1 MRGVDTDRPDPEHDQ
16 PPLRVVLADDSVL
29 LREGIASLLEGKGF
43 KIVGQSGTAED
54 LLLKVRS
61 YDPDIAIVD
70 IKMPPTQTDE
80 GLRAAKEIREKYPDT
95 SVLLLSQYVEEGYAL
110 ELLQGSAEGV
120 GYLLKDRVYDLA
132 DFVAAIKRV
141 AAGGSALDPSVVSQ
155 LVGRRRRDDPIDQL
169 SAREREVLELM
180 AEGLSNSAIAARVFL
195 SERGVEKHV
204 TSIFQ
209 KLRLPVAADT
219 HRRVLAVVAFLQ
231 S

>member
-1 MRGVDTDRPDPEHDQ
+1 
-16 PPLRVVLADDSVL
+16 VLADDSVL

-43 KIVGQSGTAED
+43 EVVGQSATAED

-61 YDPDIAIVD
+61 YSPDIAIVD
-70 IKMPPTQTDE
+70 IKMPPTHTDE
-80 GLRAAKEIREKYPDT
+80 GLRAAKEIRERYPRT
-95 SVLLLSQYVEEGYAL
+95 AVLLLSQYVEEGYAL
-110 ELLQGSAEGV
+110 ELLQESSDGV

-132 DFVAAIKRV
+132 DFIDAVKRV
-141 AAGGSALDPSVVSQ
+141 AGGGSALDPSVVSE
-155 LVGRRRRDDPIDQL
+155 LLGRRRRNDPLDTL
-169 SAREREVLELM
+169 TPREREVLELM

-195 SERGVEKHV
+195 TERGVEKHV